1 MSLRKVSKI
10 REVLSFQS
18 RVDNTDS
25 EDTWLSKRIGLLQ
38 GANNANAT
46 IAATFA
52 VEDIWHSHP
61 LGYHIH
67 PGLNAENG
75 KDTWAQ
81 RSRRK
86 EIFEYCPEIK
96 IILPMRLNREK
107 CKTTIG
113 EYFVFLL
120 TSFYRYRRLIETC
133 SAFLTH
139 LRSPNSQSQ
148 HIPIR
153 RLTRHTQHGIKD
165 LFILGSILLLE
176 IGTIKQRTTGRFS
189 ASRSSGSMTGVL

>member
-18 RVDNTDS
+18 RVDGTDS
-25 EDTWLSKRIGLLQ
+25 EDQWLSKRIGLLA
-38 GANNANAT
+38 GANNANGS

-52 VEDIWHSHP
+52 VEDIWHSRP

-67 PGLNAENG
+67 PNLNADNG

-107 CKTTIG
+107 C
-113 EYFVFLL
+113 E
-120 TSFYRYRRLIETC
+120 
-133 SAFLTH
+133 
-139 LRSPNSQSQ
+139 
-148 HIPIR
+148 
-153 RLTRHTQHGIKD
+153 
-165 LFILGSILLLE
+165 
-176 IGTIKQRTTGRFS
+176 GTD
-189 ASRSSGSMTGVL
+189 